1 MRRCKVQD
9 FYRKVI
15 VFDVLINVFDVLIN
29 IHEGVKNIYEALVN
43 RKLSVLSF
51 ISCERKS
58 GMCTDKHVLH
68 QPGIPGVLLLPI
80 NPSLRQGKKYQ
91 HL

>member
-15 VFDVLINVFDVLIN
+15 VFDVLIN

-43 RKLSVLSF
+43 RKLSVLYAIDQSF
-51 ISCERKS
+51 
-58 GMCTDKHVLH
+58 LN
-68 QPGIPGVLLLPI
+68 LLVVFGEAML
-80 NPSLRQGKKYQ
+80 
-91 HL
+91 

>member
-51 ISCERKS
+51 ISCDVSQECVRIS
-58 GMCTDKHVLH
+58 MFCISREFLAFHFF
-68 QPGIPGVLLLPI
+68 P
-80 NPSLRQGKKYQ
+80 
-91 HL
+91 

>member
-15 VFDVLINVFDVLIN
+15 GVVKSNEVLIN

-68 QPGIPGVLLLPI
+68 QLGIPGVPLLPI
-80 NPSLRQGKKYQ
+80 NPSLRPGRKYR

>member
-15 VFDVLINVFDVLIN
+15 VFDVLIN

-43 RKLSVLSF
+43 WKLSVLSF

-58 GMCTDKHVLH
+58 GMCRGTDSSRR
-68 QPGIPGVLLLPI
+68 QEIPDVPPLPTD
-80 NPSLRQGKKYQ
+80 PS
-91 HL
+91 

>member
-15 VFDVLINVFDVLIN
+15 VFDVLIN

-43 RKLSVLSF
+43 RKLSVR
-51 ISCERKS
+51 ISMFCISREFLAF
-58 GMCTDKHVLH
+58 HFF
-68 QPGIPGVLLLPI
+68 P
-80 NPSLRQGKKYQ
+80 
-91 HL
+91 

>member
-68 QPGIPGVLLLPI
+68 QPGIPGVPPLPI
-80 NPSLRQGKKYQ
+80 NPSLRPGRKYR

>member
-9 FYRKVI
+9 FYREVI
-15 VFDVLINVFDVLIN
+15 VFDVLIN
-29 IHEGVKNIYEALVN
+29 IHEGVKDIYEALVN

-51 ISCERKS
+51 ISYERKS

-68 QPGIPGVLLLPI
+68 QPGIPGVPLLPI
-80 NPSLRQGKKYQ
+80 NPSLRPGKKYR

>member
-15 VFDVLINVFDVLIN
+15 VFDVLIN

-68 QPGIPGVLLLPI
+68 QPGIPGVPLLPI
-80 NPSLRQGKKYQ
+80 NPS
-91 HL
+91 

>member
-1 MRRCKVQD
+1 MRRCKVQG

-15 VFDVLINVFDVLIN
+15 VFDVLIN

-68 QPGIPGVLLLPI
+68 PPGIPGVLLLPI
-80 NPSLRQGKKYQ
+80 NPSLRPGKKYR

>member
-15 VFDVLINVFDVLIN
+15 VFDVLIN

-43 RKLSVLSF
+43 
-51 ISCERKS
+51 
-58 GMCTDKHVLH
+58 
-68 QPGIPGVLLLPI
+68 
-80 NPSLRQGKKYQ
+80 
-91 HL
+91 

>member
-15 VFDVLINVFDVLIN
+15 VFDVLIN

-51 ISCERKS
+51 SSCERKS

-68 QPGIPGVLLLPI
+68 QLGIPGVPLLPI
-80 NPSLRQGKKYQ
+80 NPSLRPGRKYR

>member
-15 VFDVLINVFDVLIN
+15 VFDVLIN
-29 IHEGVKNIYEALVN
+29 IHESVKNIYEALVN
-43 RKLSVLSF
+43 WKLSVLSF

-68 QPGIPGVLLLPI
+68 QPGIPGVPLLPI
-80 NPSLRQGKKYQ
+80 NPSLRPGRKYR

>member
-15 VFDVLINVFDVLIN
+15 VFDVLIN

-51 ISCERKS
+51 ISYERKS

-68 QPGIPGVLLLPI
+68 QPGIPCVLLLPI
-80 NPSLRQGKKYQ
+80 NPSLRPGRKCQ